1 MDAFLVINCSLDAL
15 LMLISI
21 TANALILSALFR
33 TPSLRSPSTIFLCSL
48 AVSDLLVGLVVQP
61 VYIANELTSSNSLLH
76 RSANILLGIACSV
89 SLFTMTAIS
98 VDRFLALRY
107 HMRYPILMTEKRA
120 ICTTDTIWFICIV
133 APSLSLSHNRHGV
146 FALGIAI
153 CIFISTFSYIR
164 IYQIVRQ
171 HQLQI
176 QAQQQAVQTDHNL
189 NHARST
195 KTAINT
201 FIFYACMIL
210 SKHPKISVNF
220 ECGLQDSVTTW
231 TPVNY
236 FRSAFKLSLKLEKS
250 FYKKNR
256 NLCQFLVQSKR
267 YSAFESHRAL
277 INAVNCP
284 VCHLGF

>member
-21 TANALILSALFR
+21 TANALILSAIFR

-76 RSANILLGIACSV
+76 RSANIVLGIACSV

-107 HMRYPILMTEKRA
+107 HMRYPTLMTEKRA
-120 ICTTDTIWFICIV
+120 ICTTVTIWFICIV

-146 FALGIAI
+146 FALGIVI

-210 SKHPKISVNF
+210 YYTPMFVFMLILAFYPFLRTNAWLF
-220 ECGLQDSVTTW
+220 AETVTFMNSSINPFLFCWRLRELRAT
-231 TPVNY
+231 V
-236 FRSAFKLSLKLEKS
+236 LKTL
-250 FYKKNR
+250 
-256 NLCQFLVQSKR
+256 
-267 YSAFESHRAL
+267 RAL
-277 INAVNCP
+277 FGKDAEVNP
-284 VCHLGF
+284 